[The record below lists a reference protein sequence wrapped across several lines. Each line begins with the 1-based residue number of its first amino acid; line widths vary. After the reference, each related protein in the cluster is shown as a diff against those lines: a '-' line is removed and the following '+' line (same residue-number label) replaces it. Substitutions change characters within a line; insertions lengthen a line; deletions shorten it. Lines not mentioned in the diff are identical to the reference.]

1 MLNASAVSDATL
13 LNHWFNVRTIGV
25 VDVCE
30 VEASR
35 RDELSGIVDR
45 GGILGDRALE
55 VGDGRQLCLRDA
67 RRIVRAGDR
76 DDDVVR
82 RGAAIVIVGGNRVG
96 ERQRLPHSEVIEGIG
111 LRIKVPREVLSR
123 IRSSE
128 RRIGEREQVS
138 QRGIV

>member
-1 MLNASAVSDATL
+1 M
-13 LNHWFNVRTIGV
+13 RTIGE

-35 RDELSGIVDR
+35 LNEHGGIVDR
-45 GGILGDRALE
+45 GGILGDRARE
-55 VGDGRQLCLRDA
+55 VGNLRRLCLSDE

-82 RGAAIVIVGGNRVG
+82 RGTSVIIVGRDRVG
-96 ERQRLPHSEVIEGIG
+96 ERQRLPNSEVIEGIG